1 MNSGRDLQ
9 QVNDPCGNAKPDLAD
24 LRACQQEK
32 GKNKAS
38 GKKQLRVLAFKA
50 EAGHHA
56 FERLK
61 DEITD
66 QKRPSDRHKHLYDV
80 VHHGNMA
87 FHVRIVH
94 AHNVQQRGREILP
107 AFQHQLVR
115 PLRKALENQLKQFG
129 YPLCAGAV
137 ISLWRQGRKPAEQ
150 RGNIGDE
157 RADAVD
163 DSPRKP
169 NTLEPVPCLISLLLV
184 IGQLGSDHRDRGHK
198 AGQHGADA
206 DDLSVNV
213 YDDPICHRPH
223 ILHRESGRYHYGNDQ
238 HKRQGGEVH
247 LI

>member
-1 MNSGRDLQ
+1 MAESVAEPSVPVVTDVEKLPVKMCIRD
-9 QVNDPCGNAKPDLAD
+9 
-24 LRACQQEK
+24 R
-32 GKNKAS
+32 
-38 GKKQLRVLAFKA
+38 
-50 EAGHHA
+50 
-56 FERLK
+56 
-61 DEITD
+61 
-66 QKRPSDRHKHLYDV
+66 
-80 VHHGNMA
+80 
-87 FHVRIVH
+87 
-94 AHNVQQRGREILP
+94 RGREILP

-198 AGQHGADA
+198 AGQHGAD
-206 DDLSVNV
+206 V
-213 YDDPICHRPH
+213 Y
-223 ILHRESGRYHYGNDQ
+223 
-238 HKRQGGEVH
+238 KRQPVSRSR
-247 LI
+247 

>member
-1 MNSGRDLQ
+1 MDSCGKVREKKSDL
-9 QVNDPCGNAKPDLAD
+9 KPDLAD

-38 GKKQLRVLAFKA
+38 GKKQLRVLALKA

-107 AFQHQLVR
+107 AFQHKPIG
-115 PLRKALENQLKQFG
+115 PLQKALENQFKQ
-129 YPLCAGAV
+129 C
-137 ISLWRQGRKPAEQ
+137 
-150 RGNIGDE
+150 
-157 RADAVD
+157 
-163 DSPRKP
+163 
-169 NTLEPVPCLISLLLV
+169 
-184 IGQLGSDHRDRGHK
+184 
-198 AGQHGADA
+198 
-206 DDLSVNV
+206 
-213 YDDPICHRPH
+213 
-223 ILHRESGRYHYGNDQ
+223 
-238 HKRQGGEVH
+238 
-247 LI
+247 